1 MHAPELLLAGVSAQ
15 HLWRHGCSKMSGLR
29 ILKSR
34 SGPVAKT
41 ESMIEV
47 EGRQIKLSNVDKVLY
62 PKAGFTKGQ
71 VIDYYIRIAP
81 VLLPHLEGRPL
92 TLKRYPEGVEKF
104 HFYEKNCP
112 PYRPEWMKTA
122 KIWSAGNN
130 RYMYYCVVADLAS
143 LVWLGNLA
151 DLELHTSL
159 SVAPEMQRPT
169 VIAFDLDPGPP
180 ANIVQCCQVGLWVKE
195 IFEDFGLQS
204 FAKTSGSKGL
214 QVYVPLNTAV
224 TYDQT
229 KPFAK
234 AIARLLE
241 DRYPDRV
248 VSDMKKALRTNKVF
262 VDWSQNDDY
271 KTTVCVY
278 SLRAKDRPTV
288 STPVTWK
295 EVENCLKQGDPEKLV
310 FVSDD
315 VLKRVEKMGDL
326 FEPVLK
332 LKQKL
337 PGIAKLEKLGAVE
350 SEPTGGKPVA
360 VASVGKSRKSSSRTK
375 LAKSKKAK

>member
-1 MHAPELLLAGVSAQ
+1 MA
-15 HLWRHGCSKMSGLR
+15 
-29 ILKSR
+29 KS
-34 SGPVAKT
+34 
-41 ESMIEV
+41 ESVIEV
-47 EGRQIKLSNVDKVLY
+47 QGRQIKLSNLDKVLY
-62 PKAGFTKGQ
+62 PKVGFTKGQ
-71 VIDYYIRIAP
+71 LIDYYVRIAP
-81 VLLPHLEGRPL
+81 VLLPHLAGRPL
-92 TLKRYPEGVEKF
+92 TLKRYPEGVEGLF
-104 HFYEKNCP
+104 FYEKNCP

-122 KIWSAGNN
+122 KVWSEGNN
-130 RYMYYCVVADLAS
+130 RYMYYCVAADLPT
-143 LVWLGNLA
+143 LVWLANLA

-180 ANIVQCCQVGLWVKE
+180 ANIVQCCLVGLWVKE
-195 IFEDFGLQS
+195 IFEVFGLES

-214 QVYVPLNTAV
+214 QVYVPLNTAA

-234 AIARLLE
+234 TIARLLE
-241 DRYPDRV
+241 TRYPDRV
-248 VSDMKKALRTNKVF
+248 VSDMKKALRVNKVF

-278 SLRAKDRPTV
+278 SPRAKERPTV

-295 EVENCLKQGDPEKLV
+295 EVETCLKKEDPELLV
-310 FVSDD
+310 FTSDD

-326 FEPVLK
+326 FDPVLK

-337 PGIAKLEKLGAVE
+337 PAIEKLAELGAGT
-350 SEPTGGKPVA
+350 EPAIARKPHTA
-360 VASVGKSRKSSSRTK
+360 TKPRSRKATSTTARARSRK
-375 LAKSKKAK
+375 